1 MPLVRHRNPFLTAW
15 SLHWLL
21 VLALLWV
28 PLAASAMVQK
38 TASGDFLAWWGT
50 SGEQP
55 LLEAAPCL
63 GFEDLNGE
71 NASGICVAQNNYL
84 THNKLNDEEGEL
96 LRLKKQKASA
106 QCDTNCNTR
115 ITELETLDKLRD
127 EQLAP
132 MIAACEKAGR
142 NNCKGEAIA
151 QNFAQA
157 NGFGAESM
165 KRESNAESSS
175 PFSFNNCPSSDKGGC
190 SYGPLQI
197 AANTGMMNDF
207 IEGLRKNPSDEA
219 QSFYKELQAAGGVTA
234 SQNKDPA
241 FIQTWMK
248 LTAKDPQF
256 VQYQIDALVN
266 QNLYPVVQELQKV
279 GIDFNALSSSQ
290 KEAIFSAAVQHGAGT
305 LSKTKGADNVI
316 ERAIS
321 IAQTDA
327 QAPSFPTYTRQELV
341 YGQVEDQMRK
351 AEETQNKLSNEEKD
365 LITQRESLITQQ
377 LNLERQ
383 KNQLLEQGM
392 GVGNEDVQ
400 RIQTQVKALDKK
412 INTITEQ
419 VTPITTK
426 VEGISTKVEGIK
438 TQINAQDQYIQE
450 AAQYL
455 KSQAQGSFADGE
467 QWLKDFYAQR
477 TQMYPAEAARY
488 KKELDS
494 LLKQYRE
501 EQKAKQ
507 KK

>member
-1 MPLVRHRNPFLTAW
+1 MFSATLLTVSTWAQPVKANPDEVSEQQRRIQEERNQDLRKRLEPSVDVRTGPDTTVSSTKISDGESPCFL
-15 SLHWLL
+15 LHTIE
-21 VLALLWV
+21 LAL
-28 PLAASAMVQK
+28 P
-38 TASGDFLAWWGT
+38 
-50 SGEQP
+50 
-55 LLEAAPCL
+55 AAP
-63 GFEDLNGE
+63 GT
-71 NASGICVAQNNYL
+71 A
-84 THNKLNDEEGEL
+84 
-96 LRLKKQKASA
+96 KASA
-106 QCDTNCNTR
+106 QEAFHR
-115 ITELETLDKLRD
+115 FGWVLREIDKA
-127 EQLAP
+127 AP
-132 MIAACEKAGR
+132 MGPPDSAIGR
-142 NNCKGEAIA
+142 CIGLEGVSLLSKRA
-151 QNFAQA
+151 QNFVQA

-175 PFSFNNCPSSDKGGC
+175 PFSFNNCPTSDKGGC

-219 QSFYKELQAAGGVTA
+219 QNFYKELQAAGGVIA

-241 FIQTWMK
+241 FLQTWMK

-266 QNLYPVVQELQKV
+266 QNLYPVVEELQKI
-279 GIDFNALSSSQ
+279 GIDFNTLNSSQ
-290 KEAIFSAAVQHGAGT
+290 KEAIFSAAVQHGAGKD
-305 LSKTKGADNVI
+305 SKTKGADNVM

-351 AEETQNKLSNEEKD
+351 AEETQNKLGKQEKS
-365 LITQRESLITQQ
+365 LITQEKSLITQQ

-392 GVGNEDVQ
+392 GAGSEEVQ

-412 INTITEQ
+412 ISAITEQ
-419 VTPITTK
+419 VNPITTK
-426 VEGISTKVEGIK
+426 VEEIK